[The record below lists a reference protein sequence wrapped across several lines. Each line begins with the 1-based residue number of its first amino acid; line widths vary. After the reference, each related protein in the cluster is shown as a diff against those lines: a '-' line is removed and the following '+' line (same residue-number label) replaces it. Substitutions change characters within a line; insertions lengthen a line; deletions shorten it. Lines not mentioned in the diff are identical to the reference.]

1 MDEKTF
7 NKLMASAF
15 FIMNRILK
23 CIERGM
29 DADVFDKKSF
39 TAENFNISENR
50 FARLLSMLLEEEYI
64 TGIEIIDKGEPEPF
78 EKKNYERYEVLIQDD
93 ISITIKGLRFL
104 AENSALANI
113 YRTAK
118 SVKDLIK

>member
-23 CIERGM
+23 YIERGM
-29 DADVFDKKSF
+29 DADVFDEKSF

-78 EKKNYERYEVLIQDD
+78 EKKNYKRFEVLIQDD